1 MGITSVIRRISELQ
15 PKWTSKNTPEMK
27 ERGELVRND
36 LVHAL
41 RGYEARF
48 RDALGRYSTDWHI
61 HGRDGSGR
69 KPEAPWV
76 RICSKKMSPRA
87 TEGFYVVIHFSA
99 NGSSVFVTIG
109 HGSNTWHTNGSLI
122 PFKPAELAEIVGL
135 GRKIL
140 NEHFVS
146 MSPFVDEI
154 RLGAKKAGPRNFE
167 RATVCAKQIPIDELT
182 DNLFV
187 DYVVRALEMLSV
199 IYEAVALGAG
209 QDAATLGERDTDYLN
224 NPLKRPRVGQGFG
237 ASAIDKKAIELCAM
251 SQAEVWLKAE
261 GFINIKDCSAKE
273 PYDFIA
279 LRDSKVWKVEVKG
292 TTADRGDSI
301 LMTSNEVELHQSERG
316 STVIVIVSGISLDR
330 SGKAPVAS
338 GGTIWADVAWD
349 IDASWSLL
357 PTAFRVTRR

>member
-1 MGITSVIRRISELQ
+1 M
-15 PKWTSKNTPEMK
+15 
-27 ERGELVRND
+27 
-36 LVHAL
+36 
-41 RGYEARF
+41 
-48 RDALGRYSTDWHI
+48 
-61 HGRDGSGR
+61 
-69 KPEAPWV
+69 
-76 RICSKKMSPRA
+76 
-87 TEGFYVVIHFSA
+87 
-99 NGSSVFVTIG
+99 
-109 HGSNTWHTNGSLI
+109 
-122 PFKPAELAEIVGL
+122 
-135 GRKIL
+135 
-140 NEHFVS
+140 
-146 MSPFVDEI
+146 
-154 RLGAKKAGPRNFE
+154 
-167 RATVCAKQIPIDELT
+167 CAKQIPIDELT

-301 LMTSNEVELHQSERG
+301 LMTSNEVELHRSERG

-330 SGKAPVAS
+330 SGEAPVAS